1 MGCRTYTTT
10 DLGLVNTNTLQVLVE
25 LLNSQFCFMIFKQ

>member
-1 MGCRTYTTT
+1 MGLRTYTTT

-25 LLNSQFCFMIFKQ
+25 LLNSQFCFVIFKQ